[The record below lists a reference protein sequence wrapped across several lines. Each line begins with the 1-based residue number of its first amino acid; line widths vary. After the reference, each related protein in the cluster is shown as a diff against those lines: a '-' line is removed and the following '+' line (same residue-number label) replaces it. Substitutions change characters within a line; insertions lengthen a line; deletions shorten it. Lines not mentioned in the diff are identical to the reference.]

1 MKNIWYILLEK
12 ITGLV
17 GGWFFALVSRIIAA
31 GFFLFS
37 ANVKE
42 SIRFYSRVYPEKKRL
57 FHTSCAFQ
65 QYQNFTTIHYD
76 RFLSAHGQAPVFQ
89 SRGWE
94 RLETTA
100 GDKGA
105 ILLMSHLGNWE
116 MAANLLKQQKT
127 TRKLLLYMGVK
138 EKEGLEGMQ
147 KSHLKRAGVE
157 IIGIEK
163 DGGSPFDAVAGIRL
177 LEEGGLVSMTG
188 DIVWR
193 ADQRQRQVD
202 FLGGKAFVP
211 EAPYVFA
218 LVSGAP
224 IFCFFTFRTGKNSY
238 RFTLAEPIVL
248 QCAGRNERD
257 QCIQAAAQQY
267 AALLEQQLLAHPM
280 EWYHFDRFVH

>member
-1 MKNIWYILLEK
+1 MKNFWYILLEK
-12 ITGLV
+12 MTGVV

-42 SIRFYSRVYPEKKRL
+42 SIRFYSRVYPKRKRL
-57 FHTSCAFQ
+57 FHAYSAFQ

-76 RFLSAHGQAPVFQ
+76 RFLSGHGQPPVFQ
-89 SRGWE
+89 SQGWE
-94 RLETTA
+94 KLEKRA

-147 KSHLKRAGVE
+147 KSHLQQAGVE

-163 DGGSPFDAVAGIRL
+163 DGGSPFDAVAGIRF

-193 ADQRQRQVD
+193 ADQRQREVD

-218 LVSGAP
+218 LVSGTP
-224 IFCFFTFRTGKNSY
+224 IFCFFSFRTGKNSY
-238 RFTLAEPIVL
+238 RFTLAEPIVVE
-248 QCAGRNERD
+248 CADRKERE

-267 AALLEQQLLAHPM
+267 ATLLEQQLLAHPL
-280 EWYHFDRFVH
+280 EWYHFDHFVH